1 MTLLWTYSGIEFDIY
16 ASVSPIADADFRSF
30 RVGERHTT
38 DAEVFSMGGRE
49 RPKGDIDRVFD

>member
-30 RVGERHTT
+30 RVGERHFADITVMFPSLIFSCCNT
-38 DAEVFSMGGRE
+38 DIFMLQ
-49 RPKGDIDRVFD
+49 